1 MTDAEY
7 KEKCKVLADFYTEAF
22 TSGRKMQFDIG
33 GDLTIH
39 WQSQTFGPDL
49 ASNMSKW
56 RLEPVH
62 PKEECVYVVW
72 FTNGESVL
80 YHKESEVAYVQKNFP
95 SAVVFVQKV
104 VKPNEAK

>member
-1 MTDAEY
+1 MTDTEY

-22 TSGRKMQFDIG
+22 TSGRRLQYDIG
-33 GDLTIH
+33 RDLTIH

-56 RLEPVH
+56 RLEPEP

-72 FTNGESVL
+72 FTNGDTAL
-80 YHKESEVAYVQKNFP
+80 FCKESEAVNVQLGHPDAAFL
-95 SAVVFVQKV
+95 QKI
-104 VKPNEAK
+104 VKPKEAK

>member
-1 MTDAEY
+1 MTDTEY

-22 TSGRKMQFDIG
+22 TSGRKMQYDIG

-56 RLEPVH
+56 RLEPEP

-72 FTNGESVL
+72 FTNGETAL
-80 YHKESEVAYVQKNFP
+80 YDKEPEAVYAQKHFP
-95 SAVVFVQKV
+95 AAAFIQKV
-104 VKPNEAK
+104 VKPKEV